1 MLFERL
7 FVRVD
12 PEVAHRLAFA
22 AIRVAGAIPPV
33 RAVIHRVF
41 VHRAPTSVR
50 VFGRDVPGRLGL
62 AAGFAKNAEGIAGL
76 TMLGFSHIEIGT
88 VTTLPQRGNERPRLW
103 RIVER
108 RALRNRMG
116 FNNEGAARIARRLAR
131 VRRTRAGRDAIVGV
145 NIGKSK
151 VTPLDRA
158 PADYRTSARLLAP
171 YADYLVVNVSSPNT
185 PGLRD
190 LQEIEALRAV
200 LEAARQG
207 ADGGV
212 AGTRARGGE
221 ALAGGHDPA
230 DAGVAGARARGGEA
244 LAGGHDPA
252 DAGVAGARARGGE
265 ALAGGHD
272 PADDGVATKRR
283 RVPLLVKIAP
293 DLADEDIDAIADLAV
308 ELGLAG
314 VVAVNTTIGHEY
326 GPGGLSGPP
335 LRERGVEVVRRLR
348 ARLGADAV
356 VIGVGGIEGPD
367 DARAYLAAGATL
379 VQAYTAFIYWGPAW
393 PARVNAAL

>member
-7 FVRVD
+7 LVRLD
-12 PEVAHRLAFA
+12 PELAHRLAFV

-33 RAVIHRVF
+33 RAV
-41 VHRAPTSVR
+41 VHRIFVR
-50 VFGRDVPGRLGL
+50 RRPPPVCVFGRDVPGRLGL

-76 TMLGFSHIEIGT
+76 TMLGFSHVEVGT
-88 VTTLPQRGNERPRLW
+88 VTTLAQSGNEPPRLW
-103 RIVER
+103 RITER

-116 FNNEGAARIARRLAR
+116 FNNQGAARIARRLAR

-171 YADYLVVNVSSPNT
+171 HADYLVVNVSSPNT

-190 LQEIEALRAV
+190 LQETEALRAV
-200 LEAARQG
+200 LQAARQG
-207 ADGGV
+207 AD
-212 AGTRARGGE
+212 
-221 ALAGGHDPA
+221 
-230 DAGVAGARARGGEA
+230 
-244 LAGGHDPA
+244 
-252 DAGVAGARARGGE
+252 
-265 ALAGGHD
+265 
-272 PADDGVATKRR
+272 DGVAAMRDGRACGLSATRPNAGHSGAGGWDARR
-283 RVPLLVKIAP
+283 GGRVPLLVKIAP
-293 DLADEDIDAIADLAV
+293 DLSDDDIDQIADLAS

-348 ARLGADAV
+348 ERLGSEAV
-356 VIGVGGIEGPD
+356 VIGVGGIERPE

-393 PARVNAAL
+393 AGRLNAVL